1 MRLLKGKDI
10 NIFLF
15 TITSPLWERLREGL
29 GFMIYH
35 IEGKLVEKTPT
46 YVVIDAGGVGYVM
59 QISLNTFS
67 KIGDSEKCKLF
78 TEQMYV
84 RDDMPR
90 FYGFADIAER
100 NLFRLLVSVS
110 GVGGTSAL
118 LMLSSLTAVE
128 IQTAIATANVAVI
141 KSVKGIGE
149 KTAQRVIV
157 DLKDKMG
164 KSDLSAEIFSSANNT
179 LKEEALSALVMLGF
193 NKQGADKVLDKI
205 IRTEGTGQTVEQLIK
220 SALKNL

>member
-1 MRLLKGKDI
+1 
-10 NIFLF
+10 
-15 TITSPLWERLREGL
+15 
-29 GFMIYH
+29 MIHH

-46 YVVIDAGGVGYVM
+46 YAVIDVAGVGYIM
-59 QISLNTFS
+59 QISLNTFT
-67 KIGDSEKCKLF
+67 KIGDNERCKLF

-84 RDDMPR
+84 RDDMPK
-90 FYGFADIAER
+90 FFGFADVAER
-100 NLFRLLVSVS
+100 SLFRQLVSVS

-118 LMLSSLTAVE
+118 LMLSSLSAAE
-128 IQTAIATANVAVI
+128 IQNAIVAGNVALL

-149 KTAQRVIV
+149 KTAQRIIV

-164 KSDLSAEIFSSANNT
+164 KLGSTTEIFVPSNNI

-193 NKQGADKVLDKI
+193 NKPAADKALDKI

-220 SALKNL
+220 SALKSL

>member
-1 MRLLKGKDI
+1 
-10 NIFLF
+10 
-15 TITSPLWERLREGL
+15 
-29 GFMIYH
+29 MIYH
-35 IEGKLVEKTPT
+35 IEGKLIEKTPT
-46 YVVIDAGGVGYVM
+46 YAVIDAAGVGYVM
-59 QISLNTFS
+59 QISLNTFT
-67 KIGDSEKCKLF
+67 KISESENCKLF
-78 TEQMYV
+78 TEQLYV

-90 FYGFADIAER
+90 FFGFADIAER
-100 NLFRLLVSVS
+100 NLFRQLVSVS

-118 LMLSSLTAVE
+118 LMLSSLSAAE
-128 IQTAIATANVAVI
+128 IQQAIVTGNVALI

-149 KTAQRVIV
+149 KTAQRIIV

-164 KSDLSAEIFSSANNT
+164 KSDLGSGFLISPNNT

-193 NKQGADKVLDKI
+193 NKPMADKALDKI

>member
-1 MRLLKGKDI
+1 MI
-10 NIFLF
+10 N
-15 TITSPLWERLREGL
+15 
-29 GFMIYH
+29 H

-46 YVVIDAGGVGYVM
+46 YAVIDATGVGYVM

-67 KIGDSEKCKLF
+67 KIGDTEKCRLY
-78 TEQMYV
+78 TEQLYV

-90 FYGFADIAER
+90 FFGFADVAER
-100 NLFRLLVSVS
+100 ALFRQLVSVS

-118 LMLSSLTAVE
+118 LMLSSLSAAE
-128 IQTAIATANVAVI
+128 IQNAIATGNVALI

-149 KTAQRVIV
+149 KTAQRIIV
-157 DLKDKMG
+157 DLKDKIG
-164 KSDLSAEIFSSANNT
+164 KSNNVSAEFFVSSNNI

-193 NKQGADKVLDKI
+193 NKAAADKVLDKI
-205 IRTEGTGQTVEQLIK
+205 IKTEGTGQTVEQLIK

>member
-1 MRLLKGKDI
+1 
-10 NIFLF
+10 
-15 TITSPLWERLREGL
+15 
-29 GFMIYH
+29 MIYH

-46 YVVIDAGGVGYVM
+46 YAVIDAAGVGYIM

-67 KIGDSEKCKLF
+67 KIGDNEKCKLY
-78 TEQMYV
+78 TEELYV

-100 NLFRLLVSVS
+100 NLFRQLVSVS

-118 LMLSSLTAVE
+118 LMLSSLSAAE
-128 IQTAIATANVAVI
+128 IQQAIMTGNVALI

-149 KTAQRVIV
+149 KTAQRIIV
-157 DLKDKMG
+157 DLKGKMG
-164 KSDLSAEIFSSANNT
+164 KSDGLSEFFVASSNT

-193 NKQGADKVLDKI
+193 NKLMADKALDKI

>member
-1 MRLLKGKDI
+1 MI
-10 NIFLF
+10 N
-15 TITSPLWERLREGL
+15 
-29 GFMIYH
+29 H

-46 YVVIDAGGVGYVM
+46 YAVIDAAGVGYVM

-67 KIGDSEKCKLF
+67 KIGETEKCKLY
-78 TEQMYV
+78 TEHMYI

-90 FYGFADIAER
+90 FFGFADVSER
-100 NLFRLLVSVS
+100 ALFRQLVSVS

-118 LMLSSLTAVE
+118 LMLSSLSAAE
-128 IQTAIATANVAVI
+128 IQNAIATGNVALI

-149 KTAQRVIV
+149 KTAQRIIV
-157 DLKDKMG
+157 DLKDKIG
-164 KSDLSAEIFSSANNT
+164 KSSGTNADFFVSSNNI

-193 NKQGADKVLDKI
+193 NKAGADKVLDKI
-205 IRTEGTGQTVEQLIK
+205 IKTEGTGQTVEQLIK

>member
-1 MRLLKGKDI
+1 
-10 NIFLF
+10 
-15 TITSPLWERLREGL
+15 
-29 GFMIYH
+29 MIYH
-35 IEGKLVEKTPT
+35 VEGKLVEKTPT

-59 QISLNTFS
+59 QISLNTFT

-90 FYGFADIAER
+90 FYGFADVAER

-118 LMLSSLTAVE
+118 LMLSSLTAAE
-128 IQTAIATANVAVI
+128 IQNAIATANVAVI

-164 KSDLSAEIFSSANNT
+164 KSDLSAEIFSSVNNT

-193 NKQGADKVLDKI
+193 NKPAADKALDKI

>member
-1 MRLLKGKDI
+1 
-10 NIFLF
+10 
-15 TITSPLWERLREGL
+15 
-29 GFMIYH
+29 MIYH

-46 YVVIDAGGVGYVM
+46 YAVIDVAGVGYVM

-67 KIGDSEKCKLF
+67 KIGDSERCKLF

-90 FYGFADIAER
+90 FFGFADIAER
-100 NLFRLLVSVS
+100 NLFRQLVSVS

-118 LMLSSLTAVE
+118 LMLSSLSAIE
-128 IQTAIATANVAVI
+128 IQNAIVTGNVALI

-149 KTAQRVIV
+149 KTAQRIIV

-164 KSDLSAEIFSSANNT
+164 KGEMASDFFMSSNNT

-193 NKQGADKVLDKI
+193 NKAGADKVLEKI
-205 IRTEGTGQTVEQLIK
+205 IKTEGTGQTVEQLIK
-220 SALKNL
+220 SALKSL

>member
-1 MRLLKGKDI
+1 
-10 NIFLF
+10 
-15 TITSPLWERLREGL
+15 
-29 GFMIYH
+29 MIYH

-67 KIGDSEKCKLF
+67 KIGDQPTCKLY
-78 TEQMYV
+78 TEQLYV

-90 FYGFADIAER
+90 FFGFADTAER
-100 NLFRLLVSVS
+100 NIFRQLISVS

-118 LMLSSLTAVE
+118 LMLSSLSALE
-128 IQTAIATANVAVI
+128 IQTAIATGNVALI

-149 KTAQRVIV
+149 KTAQRIIV
-157 DLKDKMG
+157 DLKG
-164 KSDLSAEIFSSANNT
+164 KLGKEELSSEFFASSNNT

-193 NKQGADKVLDKI
+193 NKAAAEKTLDKI

>member
-1 MRLLKGKDI
+1 
-10 NIFLF
+10 
-15 TITSPLWERLREGL
+15 
-29 GFMIYH
+29 MIYH

-46 YVVIDAGGVGYVM
+46 YAVIDAAGVGYIM

-67 KIGDSEKCKLF
+67 KIGDVEKCKLF
-78 TEQMYV
+78 TEQVYV

-90 FYGFADIAER
+90 FFGFADIPER
-100 NLFRLLVSVS
+100 NLFRQLVSVS

-118 LMLSSLTAVE
+118 LMLSSLSAAE
-128 IQTAIATANVAVI
+128 IQNAIVTGNVALL

-149 KTAQRVIV
+149 KTAQRIIV

-164 KSDLSAEIFSSANNT
+164 KGVELVDFIISPNNI

-193 NKQGADKVLDKI
+193 NKSGADKVLDKI
-205 IRTEGTGQTVEQLIK
+205 IRTEGTGLTVEHLIK
-220 SALKNL
+220 SALKSL

>member
-1 MRLLKGKDI
+1 
-10 NIFLF
+10 
-15 TITSPLWERLREGL
+15 
-29 GFMIYH
+29 MIYH

-46 YVVIDAGGVGYVM
+46 YAVIDAAGVGYVM

-67 KIGDSEKCKLF
+67 KIGETEKCKLF

-90 FYGFADIAER
+90 FFGFADIAER
-100 NLFRLLVSVS
+100 NLFRQLVSVS

-118 LMLSSLTAVE
+118 LMLSSLSAIE
-128 IQTAIATANVAVI
+128 IQNAIVTGNVALI

-149 KTAQRVIV
+149 KTAQRIIV

-164 KSDLSAEIFSSANNT
+164 KGELSSEFFVSPNNT
-179 LKEEALSALVMLGF
+179 LKDEALSALVMLGF
-193 NKQGADKVLDKI
+193 NKLTADKALDKI

>member
-1 MRLLKGKDI
+1 MI
-10 NIFLF
+10 N
-15 TITSPLWERLREGL
+15 
-29 GFMIYH
+29 H
-35 IEGKLVEKTPT
+35 IEGKLTEKTPT
-46 YVVIDAGGVGYVM
+46 YAVIDAGGVGYIM
-59 QISLNTFS
+59 QISLNTFT
-67 KIGDSEKCKLF
+67 KIGDSEKCKLY
-78 TEQMYV
+78 TEQLYV

-90 FYGFADIAER
+90 FFGFADVAER
-100 NLFRLLVSVS
+100 SLFRKLVSVS

-118 LMLSSLTAVE
+118 LMLSSLSAEE
-128 IQTAIATANVAVI
+128 IQNAIVTGNVAVI

-164 KSDLSAEIFSSANNT
+164 KSDISADFFVGSNNI

-193 NKQGADKVLDKI
+193 NKQSADKALDKI
-205 IRTEGTGQTVEQLIK
+205 IKTEGAGQTVEQLIK

>member
-1 MRLLKGKDI
+1 MSKK
-10 NIFLF
+10 
-15 TITSPLWERLREGL
+15 E

-35 IEGKLVEKTPT
+35 IEGKLIEKTPT
-46 YVVIDAGGVGYVM
+46 YAVIDAGGVGYIM

-67 KIGDSEKCKLF
+67 KIGDTEKCKLF
-78 TEQMYV
+78 TEQLYV

-90 FYGFADIAER
+90 FFGFADIAER

-118 LMLSSLTAVE
+118 LMLSSLSAEE

-164 KSDLSAEIFSSANNT
+164 KSDLSSEIFSSSNNT
-179 LKEEALSALVMLGF
+179 LKQEALSALVMLGF
-193 NKQGADKVLDKI
+193 NKLGADKVLDKI

-220 SALKNL
+220 SALKSL

>member
-1 MRLLKGKDI
+1 
-10 NIFLF
+10 
-15 TITSPLWERLREGL
+15 
-29 GFMIYH
+29 MIYH
-35 IEGKLVEKTPT
+35 KEGKLVEKTPT
-46 YVVIDAGGVGYVM
+46 YAVIDVVGIGYIM
-59 QISLNTFS
+59 QISLNTFT
-67 KIGDSEKCKLF
+67 KIGENENCKLY

-90 FYGFADIAER
+90 FFGFADVAER
-100 NLFRLLVSVS
+100 NLFRQLVSVS

-118 LMLSSLTAVE
+118 LMLSSLSAGE
-128 IQTAIATANVAVI
+128 IQNAIMTGNVMLL

-149 KTAQRVIV
+149 KTAQRIIV

-164 KSDLSAEIFSSANNT
+164 KVGITSEFFVSPNNI

-193 NKQGADKVLDKI
+193 NKSSAEKALDKI

>member
-1 MRLLKGKDI
+1 
-10 NIFLF
+10 
-15 TITSPLWERLREGL
+15 
-29 GFMIYH
+29 MIYH
-35 IEGKLVEKTPT
+35 IEGKVVEKTPT
-46 YVVIDAGGVGYVM
+46 YVVIDVGGVGYVM

-67 KIGDSEKCKLF
+67 KIGESPTFKLF
-78 TEQMYV
+78 TEQLYV

-90 FYGFADIAER
+90 FFGFADMAER
-100 NLFRLLVSVS
+100 NIFRQLISVS

-118 LMLSSLTAVE
+118 LMLSSLSASE
-128 IQTAIATANVAVI
+128 IQSAISTGNVALI

-149 KTAQRVIV
+149 KTAQRIIV
-157 DLKDKMG
+157 DLKG
-164 KSDLSAEIFSSANNT
+164 KLGKEELSPEFFVSSNNT

-193 NKQGADKVLDKI
+193 NKAAAEKTLEKI

>member
-1 MRLLKGKDI
+1 
-10 NIFLF
+10 
-15 TITSPLWERLREGL
+15 
-29 GFMIYH
+29 MIYH
-35 IEGKLVEKTPT
+35 IEGKLIEKTPT
-46 YVVIDAGGVGYVM
+46 YAVIDAGGVGYIM

-67 KIGDSEKCKLF
+67 KIGDTEKCKLF
-78 TEQMYV
+78 TEQLYV

-90 FYGFADIAER
+90 FFGFADIAER

-118 LMLSSLTAVE
+118 LMLSSLSAEE

-164 KSDLSAEIFSSANNT
+164 KSDLSSEIFSSSNNT
-179 LKEEALSALVMLGF
+179 LKQEALSALVMLGF
-193 NKQGADKVLDKI
+193 NKLGADKVLDKI

-220 SALKNL
+220 SALKSL

>member
-1 MRLLKGKDI
+1 
-10 NIFLF
+10 
-15 TITSPLWERLREGL
+15 
-29 GFMIYH
+29 MIYH

-46 YVVIDAGGVGYVM
+46 YAVIDAAGVGYIM

-67 KIGDSEKCKLF
+67 KIGDVEKCKLF
-78 TEQMYV
+78 TEQVYV

-90 FYGFADIAER
+90 FFGFADISER
-100 NLFRLLVSVS
+100 NLFRQLVSVS

-118 LMLSSLTAVE
+118 LMLSSLSAAE
-128 IQTAIATANVAVI
+128 IQNAIVTGNVALL

-149 KTAQRVIV
+149 KTAQRIIV

-164 KSDLSAEIFSSANNT
+164 KGGIDLGDFIVTPNNI

-193 NKQGADKVLDKI
+193 NKSAADKVLDKI
-205 IRTEGTGQTVEQLIK
+205 IRTEGTGLTVEHLIK
-220 SALKNL
+220 SALKSL

>member
-1 MRLLKGKDI
+1 
-10 NIFLF
+10 
-15 TITSPLWERLREGL
+15 
-29 GFMIYH
+29 MIYH

-46 YVVIDAGGVGYVM
+46 YAVIDAGGVGYVM

-67 KIGDSEKCKLF
+67 KIGDTEKCKLF
-78 TEQMYV
+78 TEQLYV

-90 FYGFADIAER
+90 FFGFADIAER

-118 LMLSSLTAVE
+118 LMLSSLSATE

-164 KSDLSAEIFSSANNT
+164 KSDFSSEIFLGLNNT

-193 NKQGADKVLDKI
+193 NKLGADKVLDKI

>member
-1 MRLLKGKDI
+1 
-10 NIFLF
+10 
-15 TITSPLWERLREGL
+15 
-29 GFMIYH
+29 MIYH

-46 YVVIDAGGVGYVM
+46 YAVIDAGGVGYVM

-67 KIGDSEKCKLF
+67 KIGDAEKCKLY
-78 TEQMYV
+78 TEQLYV

-100 NLFRLLVSVS
+100 NLFRQLVSVS

-118 LMLSSLTAVE
+118 LMLSSLSATE
-128 IQTAIATANVAVI
+128 IQTAIVTANVALI

-149 KTAQRVIV
+149 KTAQRIIV
-157 DLKDKMG
+157 DLKGKMG
-164 KSDLSAEIFSSANNT
+164 KEDFSAEIFTSANNT
-179 LKEEALSALVMLGF
+179 LKTEALSALVMLGF
-193 NKQGADKVLDKI
+193 NKLGAEKVLDKI